1 MDWSPVPAGATLQQ
15 ALSVLGVI
23 LLTIVAI
30 AWVLS
35 NRAEEEPNAEQRD
48 DIRAFVENDFA
59 RYVARGLLST
69 EMANDGGAIPSL
81 ANDKGWQKVF
91 VEHIRLHTELNPWRK
106 QTALKIYAEYIDDAV
121 RREVEALRAASAPA
135 GNGALADGELPANR
149 GANAATRFSG

>member
-30 AWVLS
+30 AWVRA

-69 EMANDGGAIPSL
+69 EMVDGGAVPSL
-81 ANDKGWQKVF
+81 ADDKGWQKVF
-91 VEHIRLHTELNPWRK
+91 VEHLHLHTELNPWRK
-106 QTALKIYAEYIDDAV
+106 QTALKIYAEYIDEAV
-121 RREVEALRAASAPA
+121 RREVEALRATSPA
-135 GNGALADGELPANR
+135 GNGAVVDDELPANR